1 MKIKKIKSGD
11 QYIYP
16 ATIAAAV
23 KDANFLKNDV
33 IMTQGEINQELKNY
47 KSITWEELKNL
58 QDNSELVPGQQY
70 RITDYVC
77 TTTQDKTRAQD
88 HQFDIVVTAT
98 SSSKLDENAKATH
111 HNGDTYFSSENL
123 NAWELKYCLDNDT
136 AKYAWADE
144 TNGKGVI
151 WHMKDDFDNE
161 CYYDFKNI
169 QILRDADFN
178 TKYGF
183 EDYTNSM
190 NQTVHYGLTASDYYY
205 YTFTYI
211 DANNTVYDLS
221 LGNVQKTNKWD
232 CLNNV
237 NLGISN
243 GSGDSNTQQIP
254 LNVFC
259 ANSQGTGNAKSIYC
273 NTIKGYNNTFGGR
286 NTRNIIL
293 EALAYDNFFA
303 DTGYCYDIH
312 LYDSCFSNIFRGT
325 TQGLT
330 GAILYRNTFEGDITN
345 CNFAGITR
353 DNTFKGSI
361 TDCTLFGYV
370 AHNTVQQIA
379 RCYIFGHFTN
389 NTCADAFGQCTI
401 SHMFSDNTIN
411 QKFLNNTVFADF
423 TNNTIDCYFRDTTI
437 ESNVKYVHFNGD
449 DTQVNN
455 YHIYSALSGTSDA
468 LLEIT
473 PKTGAT
479 SPRGLA
485 QKEDGTVLDW
495 GIADNLITGVKGE
508 NDSEYQVGN
517 VNITAESLGLGSTSE
532 DISALKEKV
541 NNLSWEI
548 IAE

>member
-47 KSITWEELKNL
+47 KSITWEELKSL

-183 EDYTNSM
+183 EDYVNSS
-190 NQTVHYGLTASDYYY
+190 NQTVHYGLTAADYYY

-221 LGNVQKTNKWD
+221 LENVQEANKWG
-232 CLNNV
+232 CGNNV
-237 NLGISN
+237 NLCCSLNRGSN
-243 GSGDSNTQQIP
+243 AWDIP

-259 ANSQGTGNAKSIYC
+259 GNKQGTSNAKSIYY
-273 NTIKGYNNTFGGR
+273 TIIKSYNNTFGGR
-286 NTRNIIL
+286 NVRNVIL
-293 EALAYDNFFA
+293 ENLAHDNFFA
-303 DTGYCYDIH
+303 DAGYCYDIH
-312 LYDSCFSNIFRGT
+312 LYDGSFSNIFRGQVT
-325 TQGLT
+325 AVT
-330 GAILYRNTFEGDITN
+330 
-345 CNFAGITR
+345 
-353 DNTFKGSI
+353 
-361 TDCTLFGYV
+361 
-370 AHNTVQQIA
+370 A
-379 RCYIFGHFTN
+379 RIFTN
-389 NTCADAFGQCTI
+389 NTFRGNITNCTFFGYIANNTCNNNFGQCTI